1 MAFISAPIFGLYGK
15 RVGAKFICSVFVF
28 TNAVCAISFG
38 LLTYIADTIVFVV
51 VAHIIRFVSGIASGG
66 AWGAAIAI
74 FMKIFSTKVSKMT
87 AASEMFL
94 MMGYVLGILHERID

>member
-1 MAFISAPIFGLYGK
+1 MAFISAPIFGRYGK
-15 RVGAKFICSVFVF
+15 GVGAKVICSAFVF

-38 LLTYIADTIVFVV
+38 HLTYIADTIVFVV

-74 FMKIFSTKVSKMT
+74 FMKLFSTKVSKMMG
-87 AASEMFL
+87 AAEIFYGVGGM
-94 MMGYVLGILHERID
+94 LGIGT